1 VEQAMRYHMKILAK
15 IILPVLLSGAMYL
28 YGESTNKIHY
38 MSDLKEYKTL
48 NDGSNDAWN
57 IPGAGSQAIS
67 LNELLQYTL
76 LHHPELKFYAWD
88 VEGKDALVLQSRKLS
103 NPELE
108 TELENAGIDAF
119 SISLGQLI
127 ELGGKRSSR
136 IALAKL
142 DKNASV
148 WEYEIK
154 RLHLLIETGQEYIL
168 ALKSQ
173 QMIDL
178 LTESIDYAKTSYQEA
193 QRRKNAGAASEIDIL
208 QTQKDLELVAL
219 ERDKELNRFNSQL
232 KLLAAYAGDTQASF
246 SHVMGELEK
255 PNVIPEFS
263 DLISQISQS
272 PEITAWMIKAESYRL
287 IEKHAK
293 AQNVPDISVSAG
305 YARDNAL
312 GNNTFLFGFSLPLPL
327 FDRNKGNITEAK
339 INTYRALF
347 EKEALE
353 LRLYDDLLINYTEF
367 ENIFKEIQ
375 VYSTSILPL
384 AQTTY
389 NEAKM
394 FYAAGKISSLE
405 LLSYQRELLE
415 NEMYYINLLT
425 DFYLTKYTLE
435 LLIGSEIMIETGE

>member
-1 VEQAMRYHMKILAK
+1 MRCHMKILAK
-15 IILPVLLSGAMYL
+15 IIMSVILIGSVCL
-28 YGESTNKIHY
+28 YAEPPEKIHY
-38 MSDLKEYKTL
+38 KDGLKEYEAVKNGSH
-48 NDGSNDAWN
+48 NDGTF
-57 IPGAGSQAIS
+57 SQSASEVIT

-76 LHHPELKFYAWD
+76 LNHPELKYYAWD
-88 VEGKDALVLQSRKLS
+88 IEGKDALLLQSRKIS

-119 SISLGQLI
+119 SISIGQLI

-154 RLHLLIETGQEYIL
+154 RLQILIETGQEYIQ

-178 LTESIDYAKTSYQEA
+178 LTESIDYAKTSYHEA
-193 QRRKNAGAASEIDIL
+193 QKRKNAGAASEIDIL
-208 QTQKDLELVAL
+208 QTQKDLELIGL
-219 ERDKELNRFNSQL
+219 EREKELNRYQAQL
-232 KLLAAYAGDTQASF
+232 QLLAALAGDTQASF

-255 PNVIPEFS
+255 PAAIPEFT
-263 DLISQISQS
+263 DLITRINRS
-272 PEITAWMIKAESYRL
+272 PEITAWMIRSESYRI
-287 IEKHAK
+287 IEKNIK
-293 AQNVPDISVSAG
+293 AQNVPDILLSAG
-305 YARDNAL
+305 YARDNGL
-312 GNNTFLFGFSLPLPL
+312 GDNTFLFGFSLPLPL

-339 INTYRALF
+339 INSYRALF

-353 LRLYDDLLINYTEF
+353 LRLYHDLLINYTEF
-367 ENIFKEIQ
+367 ENTFKEIQ
-375 VYSTSILPL
+375 VYSKSIIPL
-384 AQTTY
+384 AKTTY
-389 NEAKM
+389 NEAKV

-415 NEMYYINLLT
+415 NEMYYIDLLA
-425 DFYLTKYTLE
+425 DLYLTKYTLE
-435 LLIGSEIMIETGE
+435 LLIGSEIKIETGE